1 MTSSSAS
8 DIEEFQGKIV
18 YNPDGSAYIIED
30 ADLSEDEA
38 LLDLPR
44 QEGSIVEKLGQEPAE
59 VDQFPTI
66 ENAIYVARTKS
77 NYPSY
82 VRAQASRLLAD
93 RPTVHSYRVYN
104 YRQGGASAQRE
115 EQRRRSR
122 LDIEAAAAAGGMDN
136 VPVKPI
142 LMCFICKLSFGN
154 AKSFKTHCSDEHSLD
169 FNEEE
174 VDMLQLENIS
184 ALIQPAGRDK
194 SPLLSFLEPVASSRS
209 AGNTSSSST
218 AYLLPSDQPVPN
230 QQPLHSPA
238 KSPGGEGGI
247 RVRNDLAAFGGS
259 SQISPVSNGG
269 RSSTSPGVH
278 SLSPS
283 PSSFNQLGGPFGSK
297 GATTIGACP
306 EHLQSGRPTGVECAK
321 CDLILSATAAA
332 NRLAGGPAAAAAGWN
347 ASNNACKT
355 LKCPKCNWHYKY
367 QETLEIHMKEKH
379 PESETTCIYC
389 ITGQQHPRLARGET
403 YTCGYKPYRCE
414 ICNYST
420 TTKGNL
426 SIHMQSDKHINNMQ
440 ELQNSGGGGGGGSNS
455 GSGGVGAVGES
466 VPSPSPS
473 QGSKYATP
481 STTPKPPEDCKEN
494 SNKPCWR
501 CDVCNYETNIARNL
515 RIHMTSEKHMNN
527 VMNLQQLQGLE
538 GGMPGMSP
546 FPNVPPPSAAAAA
559 AANLQHLLGMSM
571 MPGGLTSSPL
581 KEAAMADMAFNQAL
595 LMQMMG
601 AGGGPGGPP
610 GLPGHPMPP
619 LPFLPS
625 PADGGQDPADMDQAD
640 PNPRYLYN
648 CAVCREFS
656 CDHLQSLSDH
666 LAVDRTKLRE
676 TEVSILIGGTY
687 ICKLCSYKTNL
698 KANFQLHCKTDK
710 HLQKLQ
716 LVNHIMEGG
725 PTNEWK
731 LNFMN
736 VSNSVQLRCN
746 ACDFYTDSIHKLQIH
761 SANQGHEV
769 SAAIFGHLRKAEQ
782 QLAGSQQQLSYNCT
796 ICSHGAAG
804 KALLLQHCRSVKHL
818 QMEQLHLLQR
828 RAEGA
833 AMHPEIGDIFTVTIH
848 SDDRDTEPTE
858 AQGIVTIFIKI
869 WQGCRSFQI

>member
-1 MTSSSAS
+1 M
-8 DIEEFQGKIV
+8 V
-18 YNPDGSAYIIED
+18 
-30 ADLSEDEA
+30 
-38 LLDLPR
+38 
-44 QEGSIVEKLGQEPAE
+44 
-59 VDQFPTI
+59 
-66 ENAIYVARTKS
+66 
-77 NYPSY
+77 
-82 VRAQASRLLAD
+82 
-93 RPTVHSYRVYN
+93 
-104 YRQGGASAQRE
+104 GG
-115 EQRRRSR
+115 
-122 LDIEAAAAAGGMDN
+122 G
-136 VPVKPI
+136 
-142 LMCFICKLSFGN
+142 
-154 AKSFKTHCSDEHSLD
+154 
-169 FNEEE
+169 
-174 VDMLQLENIS
+174 
-184 ALIQPAGRDK
+184 
-194 SPLLSFLEPVASSRS
+194 
-209 AGNTSSSST
+209 
-218 AYLLPSDQPVPN
+218 
-230 QQPLHSPA
+230 
-238 KSPGGEGGI
+238 
-247 RVRNDLAAFGGS
+247 
-259 SQISPVSNGG
+259 
-269 RSSTSPGVH
+269 
-278 SLSPS
+278 
-283 PSSFNQLGGPFGSK
+283 GGPFGGGK
-297 GATTIGACP
+297 GTTIGACP
-306 EHLQSGRPTGVECAK
+306 EHLQTGRPTGLECAK
-321 CDLILSATAAA
+321 CDLILAAA
-332 NRLAGGPAAAAAGWN
+332 NRLGGPGAAAGAAAGWN

-440 ELQNSGGGGGGGSNS
+440 ELQNTGGGGGGGSNS
-455 GSGGVGAVGES
+455 GSAGGGGGGGDS

-481 STTPKPPEDCKEN
+481 STTPKPPEDIKEN
-494 SNKPCWR
+494 SGNKPCWR

-527 VMNLQQLQGLE
+527 VMNLQQLQGMESSSCLS
-538 GGMPGMSP
+538 PLSP
-546 FPNVPPPSAAAAA
+546 FSNVPPSSAAAAAA

-571 MPGGLTSSPL
+571 LPGGLTSSPL

-601 AGGGPGGPP
+601 AGNGPP
-610 GLPGHPMPP
+610 GMPGHPMPP

-725 PTNEWK
+725 PANEWK

-769 SAAIFGHLRKAEQ
+769 SAAIFGHLRKMEQ
-782 QLAGSQQQLSYNCT
+782 QQQGGRRLSYNCT
-796 ICSHGAAG
+796 ICSHAAGG

-833 AMHPEIGDIFTVTIH
+833 AMHPEIGDIFTV
-848 SDDRDTEPTE
+848 SQEEQDAGDS
-858 AQGIVTIFIKI
+858 QGIETTTLYL
-869 WQGCRSFQI
+869 FQNYLFS